1 MSMETIPPEHA
12 ASRPI
17 VDQTV
22 NVYRGGYILSFA
34 LVGIGLLVALAGD
47 KELSTELG
55 APGAIIDHIADL
67 DPNGFIGL
75 GIGVMILTPIV
86 MSIEVAINFFRANDL
101 RFGLITSAV
110 AIILLVTMALAF
122 V

>member
-1 MSMETIPPEHA
+1 MKTTPPEHA

-22 NVYRGGYILSFA
+22 NVYRAGYTMSFV
-34 LVGIGLLVALAGD
+34 LVGIGLLIALIGD

-55 APGAIIDHIADL
+55 GPNAIMDHVADL

-101 RFGLITSAV
+101 RFSLITSAV
-110 AIILLVTMALAF
+110 AVILLVTMALAF
-122 V
+122 I